1 MVKKTMVYGPHTA
14 RTCHK
19 TNQQIKFP
27 TNIRKI
33 QTQDQHGLKMGIDER
48 SIETLIKSAI
58 QERSFHSGWIDG
70 GIRCALNSTGFYRLG
85 VFSSLVRVNLPAAVQ

>member
-70 GIRCALNSTGFYRLG
+70 GIRVHSIQPDSIDSVCFPRW
-85 VFSSLVRVNLPAAVQ
+85 FE